1 MPQDDYVVGLD
12 IGTTKV
18 CAIIGEKNR
27 DGEVEII
34 GVGDQPSRG
43 LHRGMVINVAD
54 TVESITKAVEEAQ
67 LMAGVDVHSVYV
79 GMAGKHI
86 KSINSPGVIAI
97 SNDTR
102 QITEKD
108 VERVVDAATSIH
120 ISGEKEREIIHVI
133 PQEFY
138 VDGQDSIEDPVGMNG
153 VRLEADVHLVTADIT
168 ATQNIVKS
176 VHQAGYDVEDIVL
189 EPLASS
195 LAVLDPDEKELGVC
209 LVDIGGG
216 TSDISLFNEGSVYDS
231 KVIALGGE
239 HVTQDV
245 MKGLCTASQD
255 AEMVKINHGCAMVD
269 MVPEDE
275 MIEVP
280 SVGGR
285 EPRNIGRRNL
295 CEIIQPRMEEIFKF
309 IDYEIKQSGYREE
322 VIAGM
327 VVTGGASGMKG
338 VPELAEQIV
347 DMPVRLGEPWGVSG
361 LIEAVNNPKYATGVG
376 LVKYGFQQA
385 EQTESYSRLGGGGS
399 LIGEV
404 SSRMKE
410 WFGEVSSLISG

>member
-1 MPQDDYVVGLD
+1 MPQDSFVVGLD

-27 DGEVEII
+27 DGEIEII
-34 GVGDQPSRG
+34 GVGDQPSTG
-43 LHRGMVINVAD
+43 LHRGMVVNVAD
-54 TVESITKAVEEAQ
+54 TVKSIKKAIEEAQ
-67 LMAGVDVHSVYV
+67 LMAGVEVHSVYV
-79 GMAGKHI
+79 GIAGKHI

-97 SNDTR
+97 SNETR
-102 QITEKD
+102 EINIKD
-108 VERVVDAATSIH
+108 VDRVIEAATSISL
-120 ISGEKEREIIHVI
+120 SGEKEREIIHVI

-138 VDGQDSIEDPVGMNG
+138 VDGQDSIQDPVGMSG
-153 VRLEADVHLVTADIT
+153 VRLEADVHLVTADVS

-189 EPLASS
+189 DPLASS
-195 LAVLDPDEKELGVC
+195 YAVLDNDEKELGVC

-216 TSDISLFNEGSVYDS
+216 TRDISLFHSGSVYDS

-245 MKGLCTASQD
+245 MKGLRTSSQD
-255 AEMVKINHGCAMVD
+255 AEKVKIDHGCAIID

-275 MIEVP
+275 TIEVP

-285 EPRNIGRRNL
+285 EPRTIPRRHL

-309 IDYEIKQSGYREE
+309 IDYEIKQSDYRDEI
-322 VIAGM
+322 IAGM
-327 VVTGGASGMKG
+327 VVTGGASGMRG

-347 DMPVRLGEPWGVSG
+347 DMPVRLGKPWGISG
-361 LIEAVNNPKYATGVG
+361 LIEAVSNPKYATGVG
-376 LVKYGFQQA
+376 LVQYGF
-385 EQTESYSRLGGGGS
+385 EQLEGEHQYSNLSSGGH
-399 LIGEV
+399 ITDIIRK
-404 SSRMKE
+404 RMKS
-410 WFGEVSSLISG
+410 WFDDMKSLLSG

>member
-1 MPQDDYVVGLD
+1 MPQDEYIVGLD

-27 DGEVEII
+27 EGDIEII
-34 GVGDQPSRG
+34 GVGDEPSRG
-43 LHRGMVINVAD
+43 LHRGMVVNVED
-54 TVESITKAVEEAQ
+54 TVESISRAVEEAQ
-67 LMAGVDVHSVYV
+67 LMAGVDVYSVYV
-79 GMAGKHI
+79 GIAGKHI
-86 KSINSPGVIAI
+86 KSLNSPGVIAI
-97 SNDTR
+97 SNETR
-102 QITEKD
+102 EINEKD
-108 VERVVDAATSIH
+108 VQRVVDAATSI
-120 ISGEKEREIIHVI
+120 SLSQEKEREIIHVI

-138 VDGQDSIEDPVGMNG
+138 VDGQDSIADPVGMSG
-153 VRLEADVHLVTADIT
+153 VRLEADVHLVTADIS
-168 ATQNIVKS
+168 ATQNIIKS

-195 LAVLDPDEKELGVC
+195 YSVLDADEKELGVC

-216 TSDISLFNEGSVYDS
+216 TSDIALFNDGSVYDS

-239 HVTQDV
+239 HVSQDV
-245 MKGLCTASQD
+245 MKGLCTSSKD

-285 EPRNIGRRNL
+285 EPRNISRRHL

-309 IDYEIKQSGYREE
+309 IDYEIKQSGYRDDI
-322 VIAGM
+322 IAGM
-327 VVTGGASGMKG
+327 VVTGGASGMQG

-376 LVKYGFQQA
+376 LVQYGFQQA
-385 EQTESYSRLGGGGS
+385 EEESSYSFAPGTNLLGDVGG
-399 LIGEV
+399 
-404 SSRMKE
+404 RMKE
-410 WFGEVSSLISG
+410 WFSEMGALLTG

>member
-34 GVGDQPSRG
+34 GVGDRPSRG
-43 LHRGMVINVAD
+43 LHRGMVVNVAD

-176 VHQAGYDVEDIVL
+176 VHQAGYDVEDIIL

-269 MVPEDE
+269 MVPDDE

-285 EPRNIGRRNL
+285 EPRNVSRRSL

-327 VVTGGASGMKG
+327 VVTGGAAGMKG

-385 EQTESYSRLGGGGS
+385 EQAGSYSTMSGEGS